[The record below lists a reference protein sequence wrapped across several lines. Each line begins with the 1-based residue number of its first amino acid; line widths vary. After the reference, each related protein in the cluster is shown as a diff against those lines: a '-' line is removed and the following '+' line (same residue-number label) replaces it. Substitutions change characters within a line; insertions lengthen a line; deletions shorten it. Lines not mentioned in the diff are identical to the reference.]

1 MADVIRSILDY
12 NAGRDPDRLA
22 LKFAKMRTSP
32 FAFLRGTCHLFYQR
46 RTARHVYDDAPT
58 TWVCGDLH
66 LENFGSYKGDNGL
79 VYFDINDFDEA
90 VLAPCTWDLVRF
102 LASILVAARSIAV
115 RQPSA
120 FLLCRTFVDAYA
132 TTLAGG
138 KARWV
143 ERQTAEGIV
152 RQLLDT
158 LQSRTRLAFLSTRTQ
173 RRGRRRVLRTDGKK
187 ALPTTD
193 AQREQVVSFMRGFAA
208 EQPNPRFFRVLDVA
222 RRIAGTGSLGVDRY
236 AILVEGKGSP
246 DRNYLL
252 DLKLALPSSLLPRL
266 KTRQPHWKTEAHRVV
281 GVMQRMQAVSMAFLH
296 PVVMR
301 KKPYVLRAL
310 QPSEDRVTLAA
321 KNKELRRFQGAVKVM
336 GENLAWGQLRS
347 SGRDG
352 SAIADELIAFGE
364 DYGWQEPLFEAA
376 LKCAAQVEKDWRI
389 YAQAYDD
396 NMFLVESKR
405 LRQ

>member
-1 MADVIRSILDY
+1 MADVIDSILAY
-12 NAGRDPDRLA
+12 NAGRDPERLA
-22 LKFAKMRTSP
+22 LKFAKMRASP

-46 RTARHVYDDAPT
+46 RTARHVYDNAPT

-66 LENFGSYKGDNGL
+66 LENFGSYKGDNAL

-90 VLAPCTWDLVRF
+90 VMAPCTWDLVRF
-102 LASILVAARSIAV
+102 LASILVAARALAV
-115 RQPSA
+115 KESA
-120 FLLCRTFVDAYA
+120 ALVLCHVFVDAYVA
-132 TTLAGG
+132 ALVEG

-143 ERQTAEGIV
+143 ERQTADGIV

-158 LQSRTRLAFLSTRTQ
+158 LQNRTRPQFLATRTVL
-173 RRGRRRVLRTDGKK
+173 RGRRRVLRTDGKK
-187 ALPTTD
+187 ALPTTE
-193 AQREQVVSFMRGFAA
+193 AQRAKIVEFMRTFAI
-208 EQPNPRFFRVLDVA
+208 EQPDPGFFRVLDVA

-252 DLKLALPSSLLPRL
+252 DLKQAVPSALLPRL
-266 KTRQPHWKTEAHRVV
+266 KTKQPGWDTEAHRVV

-296 PVVMR
+296 PVLLG

-310 QPSEDRVTLAA
+310 QPSEDRVALSAR
-321 KNKELRRFQGAVKVM
+321 NKELRRFQSAVQVM

-347 SGRDG
+347 SGRNG
-352 SAIADELIAFGE
+352 SAIADELIAFAHDG
-364 DYGWQEPLFEAA
+364 GWQEPLFEAA
-376 LKCAAQVEKDWRI
+376 RKCAAQVEKDWRV

-396 NMFLVESKR
+396 NVFQVESRKR
-405 LRQ
+405 RA